1 MNYYFRMKLIKQGYH
16 EEKKSKFYSYLYV
29 LNSFNEYKEA
39 LEIIK
44 KKHKKANHHC
54 FAVIC
59 NNETKLSNDSE
70 VGSPG
75 RIINDYLVRE
85 ELNNH
90 ILIVSRIFG
99 GVKLGQGGVARAF
112 RKAIEN
118 LENL

>member
-1 MNYYFRMKLIKQGYH
+1 MSYYFKMELIQQGHY
-16 EEKKSKFYSYLYV
+16 EEKKSKFHSYLYS
-29 LNSFNEYKEA
+29 LNTFEEYKGV

-54 FAVIC
+54 FAVIY

-75 RIINDYLVRE
+75 RIIHDYLVRE
-85 ELNNH
+85 KLNNH

-99 GVKLGQGGVARAF
+99 GIKLGQGGVARAF
-112 RKAIEN
+112 RKAINN